1 MGCRWSEP
9 RVTGEVFNDRKAD
22 NPRTGK
28 RDPASGA
35 ERIRAATKPP
45 YRRER
50 RSAQRDA
57 EKAKAIL
64 TAVPP
69 NRIYD
74 SWLLDVASYVS
85 TGSIQRRPVKTPS
98 PSPSGSLPAPRSP
111 PPLPPSPSTP
121 PFRTPSPPRGPS
133 PPQTHTTPPTPRAG
147 R

>member
-22 NPRTGK
+22 KPRIGK
-28 RDPASGA
+28 RDPASAA
-35 ERIRAATKPP
+35 ERIRAATKTP

-57 EKAKAIL
+57 GKAKAIL

-85 TGSIQRRPVKTPS
+85 TGSIQRRPVQNPS
-98 PSPSGSLPAPRSP
+98 SRPVGALHAR
-111 PPLPPSPSTP
+111 
-121 PFRTPSPPRGPS
+121 
-133 PPQTHTTPPTPRAG
+133 
-147 R
+147 